1 MADDKAKAIIKRF
14 ERLKGDRGTAE
25 SHWQQCANYADP
37 NRADFITE
45 RTPGSKRMQYIYDQ
59 TPVWALEQFVAGMH
73 SLMTSSTIQWFY
85 LRTQSDALNR
95 NPKVKAWLDA
105 ASAELYRIFNS
116 SRHNFASQQQQL
128 YSDQGLIGT
137 ACMAVLESRRS
148 GILFST
154 HHMKECVLAENEE
167 ERIDTN
173 IRRWQYTADQA
184 WAMWGSRAGEA
195 VEKAMTDQKP
205 DEKFWFLH
213 SATPRRQRDPQR
225 ADNKNMAWESCYV
238 AESNQTI
245 ISESGF
251 PEFPYITPRLSKVT
265 GEIYGRGR
273 TMTALPDIKM
283 LMELNKIIVKGAQ
296 KMIDPV
302 IDMPDNGYL
311 MPLRTTPGSILF
323 HRAGMRQDDRAQAL
337 VTGGMPAL
345 GENMLRD
352 LRNSIGRTY
361 YVDLLRMPT
370 DISDPNSDGK
380 GSTAT
385 YWLQR
390 REKEMLSLAPMF
402 ARSQA
407 ENMGPLID
415 RTFNIQWRK
424 AKRLGFGEGSPFPP
438 PPAELSGVALTIEYV
453 SPISIAQRSSQL
465 DSVQRLM
472 QQQLALRQIDPQAEI
487 ILDMEEIMRLTA
499 QDENSPAGALKSPER
514 MAQERQQAQ
523 EIAEANANHMQAASL
538 AGALKDGAGA
548 VKDLAQAGQA
558 ANDSGESEA
567 A

>member
-1 MADDKAKAIIKRF
+1 MADAKAKAIMKRF
-14 ERLKGDRGTAE
+14 ERLKGDRGTTE
-25 SHWQQCANYADP
+25 SHWQQCANYGDP

-45 RTPGSKRMQYIYDQ
+45 RTPGAKRMQYIYDQ
-59 TPVWALEQFVAGMH
+59 TPIWALEQFVAGMH

-95 NPKVKAWLDA
+95 NQNVKAWLDA

-184 WAMWGSRAGEA
+184 WAMWGKRAGEA
-195 VEKAMTDQKP
+195 VEKAMTAEKP

-225 ADNKNMAWESCYV
+225 ADNMNMAWESCYV
-238 AESNQTI
+238 AEAEQTI

-273 TMTALPDIKM
+273 MMTALPDVKM

-352 LRNSIGRTY
+352 LRNSVGRTF

-415 RTFNIQWRK
+415 RVFNVQWRK
-424 AKRLGFGEGSPFPP
+424 SKRLGFGEGSPFPP
-438 PPAELSGVALTIEYV
+438 PPPELSGEPLTIEYV

-465 DSVQRLM
+465 DSVQRVM
-472 QQQLALRQIDPQAEI
+472 QQQLALKQIDPNSETYV
-487 ILDMEEIMRLTA
+487 DFEEVMRQTG
-499 QDENSPAGALKSPER
+499 QNENAPAGIIKSPER
-514 MAQERQQAQ
+514 MAQERQQQAEIEQAQ
-523 EIAEANANHMQAASL
+523 AQHLQAQGQAA
-538 AGALKDGAGA
+538 ALKDAAGGI
-548 VKDLAQAGQA
+548 KDLAQA